1 MPSLWK
7 FSVRR
12 LRINFALLEAQI
24 FYNNIDFPRKPSMMV
39 RGVNK
44 MLYLLGPFDLVFL

>member
-1 MPSLWK
+1 MEI
-7 FSVRR
+7 SVRR
-12 LRINFALLEAQI
+12 LKINLALLVAQI
-24 FYNNIDFPRKPSMMV
+24 FYNNIDVPRKPSMMV